1 MLKIYGIYR
10 SRATRNI
17 WLCDE
22 MGIAY
27 EQVPVIQASRLA
39 DPLAAD
45 APLNTRSPS
54 FVKMNP
60 AGGIPAIDDDGL
72 VLAESLAINLYLAR
86 KHGGP
91 LAPASIAEE
100 GQMAMWTLWAA
111 TMIEPHSIQI
121 LYNRVAKPVAERDA
135 KLADLSVETLKPQFA
150 VLDGAL
156 AKTGFLVGAR
166 FTVADINVAETVRY
180 AMAAPELFPS
190 APRVKAW
197 LESCHARPAFK
208 AMMAR
213 REAEPA

>member
-54 FVKMNP
+54 FAKMNP

-91 LAPASIAEE
+91 MAPASVAEE

-111 TMIEPHSIQI
+111 TMMEPHSIQI

-135 KLADLSVETLKPQFA
+135 KLADAAVETLKAQFS

-156 AKTGFLVGAR
+156 AKTGFLVGGR

-180 AMAAPELFPS
+180 AMAAPELFGP
-190 APRVKAW
+190 APRVKSW
-197 LESCHARPAFK
+197 LEACHARPAFK